1 MWPLIFAVLLLAANA
16 FFVAAEFALIA
27 ARAARL
33 EAEAKEGNRAS
44 SQALKAVRDLQ
55 PRLAGAQLG
64 ITMASLGLGFFAE
77 PAVAHLIEAAID
89 NTVSSKELSHTIA
102 FILALAIVVPVHVV
116 IGEMVPKNI
125 AIAEPEQTA
134 RKLALPLQAYVI
146 LFKPLIWLLN
156 GLSNSIV
163 RAMGLQPVDEINTA
177 LTVKE
182 FHTLI
187 AGALDEG
194 VIKASEHELL
204 SGALEFREHS
214 AGSLMV
220 PTNEMVS
227 VPRNTTVA
235 KVEQVV
241 ASSGHTR
248 VPIWGATSND
258 ILGFIHAKDLL
269 RIPVDM
275 HSEQIPVEIIRRMIV
290 THPDVSA
297 KALMG
302 RMRRHQVHIALV
314 RTEESVLGIVTL
326 EDVIESL
333 VGEIYDET
341 DRR

>member
-1 MWPLIFAVLLLAANA
+1 MLLLAANA

-33 EAEAKEGNRAS
+33 EAEAKEGDRAS
-44 SQALKAVRDLQ
+44 SQALMAIRDLQ

-77 PAVAHLIEAAID
+77 PAVAHLIEAAIG
-89 NTVSSKELSHTIA
+89 TVSNVHLSHTVA
-102 FILALAIVVPVHVV
+102 FMLALAIVVPIHVV

-125 AIAEPEQTA
+125 AIAEPEKTA

-194 VIKASEHELL
+194 VIEPSEHELL
-204 SGALEFREHS
+204 SGALEFRDRS

-220 PTNEMVS
+220 PTHKMVS
-227 VPRNTTVA
+227 VPQNTTVA

-275 HSEQIPVEIIRRMIV
+275 HAEQVPVEIIRRMIV
-290 THPDVSA
+290 TRPDVSA

-302 RMRRHQVHIALV
+302 RMRRQQVHIALV
-314 RTEESVLGIVTL
+314 KTEESVLGIVTL

-341 DRR
+341 DR